1 MNWSL
6 LGHEWAVDLLSQHVA
21 QGQVRHAYLLA
32 GPQGVGR
39 RTLALMLAQALNC
52 PQPTALGQ
60 PCQKCSTCQR
70 IQKMVYTD
78 LSVVQAEVA
87 GGTLKVEQVRELQHA
102 LSLAPYEGHYRV
114 ALLLRFE
121 EAHPSAANALLKT
134 LEEPSPQVVL
144 VLTAESA
151 ESLLPTIV
159 SRCEVLRLKPL
170 NLENLAA
177 GLQTSYG
184 LGAERAELLAHLSAG
199 RPGVALDLHA
209 NPDKMEQRQEWLDD
223 LYRLIASSRVK
234 RFAYIEPLTK
244 KEEKEKLFNIFLTWL
259 SFWRDVLLKTT
270 GAEAALVN
278 LDWEPEIKDIASRL
292 DIASAR
298 ETVISIER
306 TLDLLDR
313 NINARLAGEVLMLD
327 LPMLPVVGK

>member
-21 QGQVRHAYLLA
+21 QGQVRHAYLLT

-39 RTLALMLAQALNC
+39 RTLALRLAQALNC
-52 PQPTALGQ
+52 PQPTAPGQ
-60 PCQKCSTCQR
+60 PCLKCSTCQR
-70 IQKMVYTD
+70 IQKMAYTD
-78 LSVVQAEVA
+78 LSLVQAEVA

-102 LSLAPYEGHYRV
+102 LSLAPYEGRYRV

-159 SRCEVLRLKPL
+159 SRCEVLRLRPL
-170 NLENLAA
+170 SLEDLAA
-177 GLQTSYG
+177 GLQTIYG
-184 LGAERAELLAHLSAG
+184 VKAERAELLAHLSAG
-199 RPGVALDLHA
+199 RPGVALRLHT
-209 NPDKMEQRQEWLDD
+209 NPEEMDQRQEWLDD
-223 LYRLIASSRVK
+223 LYRLIASNRVK
-234 RFAYIEPLTK
+234 RFAYLLPLSK
-244 KEEKEKLFNIFLTWL
+244 KEEKEKLYNILLTWL

-270 GAEAALVN
+270 GAEAALLN
-278 LDWEPEIKDIASRL
+278 PDWEPEMQDIASRL
-292 DIASAR
+292 DVASAR
-298 ETVISIER
+298 GAVSAIER
-306 TLDLLDR
+306 TLDQLDR
-313 NINARLAGEVLMLD
+313 NINTRLAGEVLMLD
-327 LPMLPVVGK
+327 LPRLPTLRG

>member
-6 LGHEWAVDLLSQHVA
+6 LGHKWAVDLLSQHVA
-21 QGQVRHAYLLA
+21 QGKVRHAYLLT

-39 RTLALMLAQALNC
+39 RTLALRLAQALNC
-52 PQPTALGQ
+52 PQPTAPGQ
-60 PCQKCSTCQR
+60 PCLKCSTCQR
-70 IQKMVYTD
+70 IQKMAYTD
-78 LSVVQAEVA
+78 LSVVQAEQA

-102 LSLAPYEGHYRV
+102 LSLAPYEGRYRV

-159 SRCEVLRLKPL
+159 SRCEVLRLRPL
-170 NLENLAA
+170 NLENLAV
-177 GLQTSYG
+177 GLQTIYG
-184 LGAERAELLAHLSAG
+184 LEAERAELLAHLSAG

-209 NPDKMEQRQEWLDD
+209 NPDEMEQRQEWLDD

-234 RFAYIEPLTK
+234 RFAYLSLLAK
-244 KEEKEKLFNIFLTWL
+244 KEEKEKLYNILLTWL

-270 GAEAALVN
+270 GAEAALLN
-278 LDWEPEIKDIASRL
+278 LDWEPEIQDIASRL
-292 DIASAR
+292 DVASAR
-298 ETVISIER
+298 GTVSAIER
-306 TLDLLDR
+306 TLDQLDR
-313 NINARLAGEVLMLD
+313 NINTRLSGEVLMLD